1 MTDDKQRPEWY
12 EDEHGDKHASYVN
25 KGVEGGHDG
34 LPGHDRP
41 GRVEDGNA
49 NRARLLS
56 VDQYVKGVLDNDRTI
71 LARAITL
78 IESSSPKHMELAQ
91 EVLKQLL
98 PQTGNSIRIGITG
111 VPGGGKST
119 FIEALGTYLTGRDH
133 KVAVMAVDPSSS
145 VSRGSILGDK
155 TRMEKLARDPNAF
168 IRPSPSGGTL
178 GGVTR
183 KTRETILL
191 CEAAGYDTVL
201 IETVGVGQSEITV
214 RSMVDFFLLLLITGA
229 GDELQGFKRGVIEI
243 ADALVVNKAD
253 GDNKNRAESLMHDYQ
268 QVLHYLMPATPGWQ
282 TPVKTCSSITGD
294 GIPAVWESIE
304 AFRRDTTRSGVFAD
318 RRKHQ
323 VRDWLHAMIDEQ
335 LRSRFRHHP
344 GVNDVLPGVEK
355 AVMEGELPATTAAR
369 MLLDKF
375 GE

>member
-1 MTDDKQRPEWY
+1 MSDDKQRPEWY

-34 LPGHDRP
+34 LPGRDRP
-41 GRVEDGNA
+41 DHSDLA
-49 NRARLLS
+49 AKAQLLTTG
-56 VDQYVKGVLDNDRTI
+56 QYVTGVLNRDRTI

-91 EVLKQLL
+91 DVLKQLL
-98 PQTGNSIRIGITG
+98 AHTGNSVRVGITG
-111 VPGGGKST
+111 VPGSGKST
-119 FIEALGTYLTGRDH
+119 LIEALGTYLTGKGH
-133 KVAVMAVDPSSS
+133 TVAVMAVDPSSS

-191 CEAAGYDTVL
+191 CEAAGYDTIL

-214 RSMVDFFLLLLITGA
+214 RSMVDFFLLLLITGG

-268 QVLHYLMPATPGWQ
+268 QVLHYLMPATVGWR
-282 TPVKTCSSITGD
+282 TPVRTCSSLTGD
-294 GIPAVWESIE
+294 GIAGIWEVIE
-304 AFRRDTTRSGVFAD
+304 NFRRNTTESGVFAD

-335 LRSRFRHHP
+335 LRSRFHHHP
-344 GVNDVLPGVEK
+344 GVNDILPGIEK
-355 AVMEGELPATTAAR
+355 AVMDGDLPATTAAR
-369 MLLDKF
+369 LLLDKF